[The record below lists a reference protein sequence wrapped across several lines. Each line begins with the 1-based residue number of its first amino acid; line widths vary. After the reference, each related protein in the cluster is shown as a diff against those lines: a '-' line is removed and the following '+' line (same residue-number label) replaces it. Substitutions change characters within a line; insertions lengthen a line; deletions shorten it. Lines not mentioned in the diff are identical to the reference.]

1 MSDNSAATREQVFQ
15 YIVDYKRQHDGLSP
29 TISGIARALFMNRTT
44 ARYHVMMLEHD
55 GRIRLVGGHAIQV
68 VGGTWHLPEGDDQ
81 HTPDEAAADDG
92 HDDPADASPAQGSDQ
107 RL

>member
-55 GRIRLVGGHAIQV
+55 GRIRLVGRHAIQV
-68 VGGTWHLPEGDDQ
+68 VGGAWHLPEGDDQ
-81 HTPDEAAADDG
+81 HTPDEAANHE
-92 HDDPADASPAQGSDQ
+92 HDDPADDSPGQGSDQ